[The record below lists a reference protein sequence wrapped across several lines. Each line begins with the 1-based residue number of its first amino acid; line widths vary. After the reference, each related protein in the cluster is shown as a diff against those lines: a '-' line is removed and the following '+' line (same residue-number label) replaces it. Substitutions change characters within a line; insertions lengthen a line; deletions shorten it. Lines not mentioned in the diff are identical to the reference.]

1 MKAIDAKTAALLVA
15 IAALSSGMAFGQQVA
30 FHDFASEKSTAPI
43 TRTWIPSGKS
53 CPRTDDQFIE
63 ITCGSQRS
71 PEREKL
77 SLSIEEVRPS
87 AFHIGDH
94 FEVTVRLNN
103 VGQTV
108 VRVPWQTFGPDA
120 MQVST
125 DGATA
130 SHQEVG
136 LLLRLESAGKSN
148 SIGDE
153 VNLYA
158 NPVLGWSYVDLAPGN
173 WVTIR
178 LVGRVH
184 CGDDSTCKEIRPD
197 RHAKL
202 TARWFEYLYQ
212 RTVKDCIPSET
223 NLTTRKMDSKPVSVA
238 LKPAYAATAE
248 R

>member
-1 MKAIDAKTAALLVA
+1 MKTIDARGAALLVA
-15 IAALSSGMAFGQQVA
+15 TAVLSSGMASGQRVA
-30 FHDFASEKSTAPI
+30 FHDFASEKSTAPA
-43 TRTWIPSGKS
+43 TRTWTPSGKS
-53 CPRTDDQFIE
+53 CPGTNDQFIE
-63 ITCGSQRS
+63 IACGSQRS
-71 PEREKL
+71 PEPEKL
-77 SLSIEEVRPS
+77 SLSIEEVRPNVL
-87 AFHIGDH
+87 HIGDQ
-94 FEVTVRLNN
+94 FEVTVRLDN

-108 VRVPWQTFGPDA
+108 VRVPWQTFGPDT
-120 MQVST
+120 MQVSS

-148 SIGDE
+148 SVGGK

-184 CGDDSTCKEIRPD
+184 CADDSSCKEIRPD

-202 TARWFEYLYQ
+202 SARWFEYLYQ
-212 RTVKDCIPSET
+212 RTVKNCVPSET
-223 NLTTRKMDSKPVSVA
+223 NLTSRKIDSRPVSVA
-238 LKPAYAATAE
+238 LKPAYAATVE